1 MKGEPLKYYLEKL
14 EEYRIRDQG
23 VSRRGM
29 ADDLGIPLGT
39 YESWY
44 RQNERRT
51 RPSSKY
57 GGRIKRFLRAR
68 EAISV
73 DRFLATDGPALLTK
87 MGFEKGLTVLDFGSG
102 NGDYSLVLARAVG
115 QGGKVYAVD
124 KDKEA
129 LGVLM
134 GRARGNRL
142 RNIEDRFVSQ
152 QAEQPIEIP
161 VPTASIDAMW
171 LSDILHD
178 GYFKEDEKKLRL
190 LAALRRALKK
200 NGFIAVHPIHMEAE
214 RLKWIV
220 PRARLDLEEEYQEE
234 LLFHGTEFHEG
245 RVLKFRKETKRK
257 GVRGPEKKRR
267 ALRSVGKRR
276 TAARGS

>member
-1 MKGEPLKYYLEKL
+1 MKSEPLKYYLQKL

-23 VSRRGM
+23 VSRRAM
-29 ADDLGIPLGT
+29 ADDLGIPPGT

-73 DRFLATDGPALLTK
+73 DRFLATEGPALLRK

-124 KDKEA
+124 KDKET
-129 LGVLM
+129 LGLLM

-152 QAEQPIEIP
+152 QADQPVEIP
-161 VPTASIDAMW
+161 VPTASIDAIW

-178 GYFKEDEKKLRL
+178 GYFKDDQKKLRL
-190 LAALRRALKK
+190 LAELRRALKK
-200 NGFIAVHPIHMEAE
+200 NGFIAVHPVHMEAE
-214 RLKWIV
+214 RLKRIV
-220 PRARLDLEEEYQEE
+220 PSAGLDLEKEYQEE
-234 LLFHGTEFHEG
+234 LLFHGSEFHKG
-245 RVLKFRKETKRK
+245 KVLKFRKGIKRK
-257 GVRGPEKKRR
+257 GVRGREKKLGG
-267 ALRSVGKRR
+267 LRSLGKRR